1 MAICRYR
8 EADGSV
14 QHALYQD
21 GKIAPLT
28 SLGVDLSVEADVTQL
43 GLDWFRLEAMHS
55 DDHQEL
61 SFAHRDRDVRLQARQ
76 EMREW
81 LLVLEQ

>member
-21 GKIAPLT
+21 GKIAPLS
-28 SLGVDLSVEADVTQL
+28 SLGVDLSVEVDVAHL
-43 GLDWFRLEAMHS
+43 GLDWFRDLPQPSPEHC
-55 DDHQEL
+55 
-61 SFAHRDRDVRLQARQ
+61 
-76 EMREW
+76 
-81 LLVLEQ
+81 